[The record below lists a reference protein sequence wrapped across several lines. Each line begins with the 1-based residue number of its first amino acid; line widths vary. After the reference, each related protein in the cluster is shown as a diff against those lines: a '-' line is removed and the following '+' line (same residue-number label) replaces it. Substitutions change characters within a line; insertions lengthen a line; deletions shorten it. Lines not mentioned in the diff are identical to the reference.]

1 MTDTFDNKSI
11 VYIDL
16 ILKDKKANEAYRNLQ
31 RATGVI
37 VRLVLTLQLVV
48 LSAQF
53 HSLLN
58 GTSFNR
64 DH

>member
-53 HSLLN
+53 HSLLT